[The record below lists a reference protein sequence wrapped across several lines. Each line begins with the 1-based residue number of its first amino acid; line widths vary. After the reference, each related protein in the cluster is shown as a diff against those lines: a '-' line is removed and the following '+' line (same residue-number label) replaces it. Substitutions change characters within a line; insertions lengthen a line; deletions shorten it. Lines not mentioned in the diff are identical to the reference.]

1 MPLHSLAENKNTDK
15 WGKEKMVKHV
25 TSEQLE
31 ALKNSGVPVVC
42 DFWASW
48 CGPCRMLTPVFE
60 EVSAKY
66 EGQVEFVKVNVDE
79 EEAAAIKYGISSIPC
94 VLMFKDGAL
103 VGRHI
108 GFVPA
113 PTLDSFVKNNL

>member
-1 MPLHSLAENKNTDK
+1 MLAPAFEAVAQQIGDK
-15 WGKEKMVKHV
+15 
-25 TSEQLE
+25 
-31 ALKNSGVPVVC
+31 A
-42 DFWASW
+42 
-48 CGPCRMLTPVFE
+48 R
-60 EVSAKY
+60 
-66 EGQVEFVKVNVDE
+66 FVKVNVDE